1 MLKAKENNTLLVGLN
16 IHSTYL
22 VSDPLHYHHTN
33 LTNSG
38 SLLRAHPTVCTVYRC
53 RVEITND
60 LLVSLS

>member
-38 SLLRAHPTVCTVYRC
+38 SLL
-53 RVEITND
+53 
-60 LLVSLS
+60 